1 VLLDVRP
8 GDSAGGHA
16 SRVVREVFI
25 AGVGMTRFA
34 KQPDRNLK
42 SLAGEAVEAALADAA
57 IAKDRI
63 ESVFFGNAVAGSITG
78 QEMVRGQ
85 MTLRPLGFHSLPVI
99 NTENACASAST
110 ALHLAWMAVASGE
123 VEVALAVGAEK
134 MTHPDKARSFAA
146 IGQAMDVELVE
157 TGGVTSERS
166 PLMDAYAGSALDYMA
181 ATGATARDFAAV
193 VVKNQANGSLN
204 PLAQYGADLA
214 EDQVLA
220 ARMIVPPLTL
230 YMCSPIS
237 DGAAAAVVTSRP
249 LAGPDAIRIAA
260 SVIGSGAPPED
271 GPAKG
276 SALAA
281 ARAYKKAG
289 VGPEDVDLAE
299 LHDAAAPAEIQLYE
313 QVGFAPYGEGPKLI
327 RDRDVH
333 LGGRIPVNASGGLL
347 ARGHP
352 IGATGLAQVF
362 EAVMQLR
369 GRAGSRQVEGAK
381 VALTQNGGG
390 WLDGDNVAH
399 SIHLFVR

>member
-1 VLLDVRP
+1 MRDVF
-8 GDSAGGHA
+8 
-16 SRVVREVFI
+16 V

-34 KQPDRNLK
+34 KQPERNLK
-42 SLAGEAVEAALADAA
+42 SLAAEAVEAALVDSSIDREKVEA
-57 IAKDRI
+57 IY
-63 ESVFFGNAVAGSITG
+63 FGNAVAGSITG

-85 MTLRPLGFHSLPVI
+85 MTLRPLGFHSLPII

-123 VEVALAVGAEK
+123 VDVALAVGAEK
-134 MTHPDKARSFAA
+134 MTHTDKARSFAA

-157 TGGVTSERS
+157 TDGVESDRS
-166 PLMDAYAGSALDYMA
+166 PLMDAYAGAALDYMA
-181 ATGATARDFAAV
+181 ETGATPRDFAAV

-204 PLAQYGADLA
+204 PLAQYGADLD
-214 EDQVLA
+214 EDEVLA

-237 DGAAAAVVTSRP
+237 DGAAAAVVTSRQH
-249 LAGPDAIRIAA
+249 AGPEAIRIAA
-260 SVIGSGAPPED
+260 SVIGSGVPPD
-271 GPAKG
+271 GGPAKG
-276 SALAA
+276 SGLAA
-281 ARAYKKAG
+281 TRAYQRAG
-289 VGPEDVDLAE
+289 LGPDDLDMAE
-299 LHDAAAPAEIQLYE
+299 LHDAAAPAELQLYE
-313 QVGFAPYGEGPKLI
+313 QVGLAPFGEGPRLI
-327 RDRDVH
+327 RDREVH

-362 EAVMQLR
+362 EAVIQLR
-369 GRAGSRQVEGAK
+369 GRAKSRQVEGAR